1 MRVVG
6 KITPTSRTQIRV
18 KMEYFAKIIQK
29 KGPPIRKKIG
39 NFSPRYSSNYILNE
53 KKKQKNTKMGT
64 IEVFLSKIKT
74 FFFTVLKN
82 GTGGLPCSPSCAP
95 LSLSDYASISLNMPK
110 YS

>member
-1 MRVVG
+1 MTVVG

-53 KKKQKNTKMGT
+53 KKKQKHKDGHNRG
-64 IEVFLSKIKT
+64 
-74 FFFTVLKN
+74 
-82 GTGGLPCSPSCAP
+82 
-95 LSLSDYASISLNMPK
+95 LSLQNQNIFLLNFEKCYGRPPLFP
-110 YS
+110 